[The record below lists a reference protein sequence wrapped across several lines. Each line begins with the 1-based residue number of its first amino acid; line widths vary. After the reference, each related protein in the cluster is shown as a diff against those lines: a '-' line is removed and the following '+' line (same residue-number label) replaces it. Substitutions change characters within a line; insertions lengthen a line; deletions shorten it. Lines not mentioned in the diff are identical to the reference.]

1 MPLVCFITILHFIFI
16 RYSLLFSK
24 LFSLLFN
31 YISKLTTICVNIVKI
46 KRVNSFLDYLV
57 YNKVDG

>member
-1 MPLVCFITILHFIFI
+1 MPLVSFITILHFIFI

-24 LFSLLFN
+24 LFSLIFN
-31 YISKLTTICVNIVKI
+31 YISKLTAIYVNIVKI

-57 YNKVDG
+57 